1 MSTYLVAFV
10 VGLFDYIEETT
21 SDGIKVRGCCPVSKS
36 EKGKLALSISVKSIE
51 LFTKYFS
58 MPYILPKLD
67 MVDVPEFSGG
77 AMENYGSITYCKDEL
92 LHDDLNSATSN
103 THRAGHPGYGT
114 QPSRYD
120 SYRPPLTQ
128 NPLGAAAAQTGY
140 AQPAYGAPPAYS
152 TAGYA

>member
-1 MSTYLVAFV
+1 MNPKYDECIKDCDKAMEGGREFRSEYKMVARALTSTLPSTKASVCLVPDSE
-10 VGLFDYIEETT
+10 G
-21 SDGIKVRGCCPVSKS
+21 SGIKVRGCCPVSKS

-103 THRAGHPGYGT
+103 THRVGHVYIMRYG
-114 QPSRYD
+114 
-120 SYRPPLTQ
+120 
-128 NPLGAAAAQTGY
+128 
-140 AQPAYGAPPAYS
+140 
-152 TAGYA
+152 